1 MNIKIDMTEVTVFS
15 EGQILNITV
24 PSLETQKSV
33 TTILKNYF
41 GDSKFKILE
50 LKRNRNI
57 LIPVVDDS
65 VTQSVSEYFDSAV
78 IIEPYPD
85 KKDELSSV
93 YGVCA
98 TADESEVK

>member
-15 EGQILNITV
+15 EGQVLNITV

-33 TTILKNYF
+33 TLILKNYF
-41 GDSKFKILE
+41 RDSKFKILE

-57 LIPVVDDS
+57 PIPVIDDS

-78 IIEPYPD
+78 IIEPYEEPTTD
-85 KKDELSSV
+85 N
-93 YGVCA
+93 
-98 TADESEVK
+98 ESEVK

>member
-15 EGQILNITV
+15 EGQVLNITV

-33 TTILKNYF
+33 SPILKNYF

-57 LIPVVDDS
+57 PIPVIGDS
-65 VTQSVSEYFDSAV
+65 VTQSISEYFDTAV
-78 IIEPYPD
+78 IIEPYEEPTTD
-85 KKDELSSV
+85 N
-93 YGVCA
+93 
-98 TADESEVK
+98 ESEVK